1 MPIRL
6 IASDVD
12 DTLLRPDKSVGPR
25 TLDALAAARAAGIA
39 FVPISGRHPFSIRG
53 ALAGTGLEGPAIG
66 SNGAVAADLTRD
78 LVLFEEVISVR
89 AQTELVTRVRAE
101 VPGVRCVS
109 VRDAGRTFV
118 PERGYVGMMD
128 PGDHGNP
135 TVVGEFDLDEV
146 LGTPSLKL
154 VLRHDTVD
162 ADALLAVARRLAV
175 PGVNPTTSGA
185 PFLEVSAG
193 GVNKATGLARYCA
206 LVGVERHEVLAFGDN
221 RNDVELLAWAGIGVA
236 VANALPEALA
246 AADEVTL
253 SSADDGVGVRIER
266 LLADQNG

>member
-101 VPGVRCVS
+101 LPDVRCVS

-128 PGDHGNP
+128 PGDHGAP
-135 TVVGEFDLDEV
+135 AIRDEFDLDVV

-162 ADALLAVARRLAV
+162 ADALLALARRLDVA
-175 PGVNPTTSGA
+175 GVNPTTSGA
-185 PFLEVSAG
+185 PFLEVSAE
-193 GVNKATGLARYCA
+193 GVNKATGLARYA
-206 LVGVERHEVLAFGDN
+206 GLLGIERHEVMAFGDN
-221 RNDVELLAWAGIGVA
+221 RNDVELLRWAGIGVA
-236 VANALPEALA
+236 VANALPEARA

-253 SSADDGVGVRIER
+253 SCADDGVGVRIER
-266 LLADQNG
+266 LLAL